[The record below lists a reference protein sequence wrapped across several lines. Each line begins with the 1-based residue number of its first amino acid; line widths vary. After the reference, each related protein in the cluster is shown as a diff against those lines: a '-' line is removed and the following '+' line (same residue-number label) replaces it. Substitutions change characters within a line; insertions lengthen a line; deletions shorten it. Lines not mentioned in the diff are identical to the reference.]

1 MPWTLLPSSLTIIA
15 AVTAPGE
22 VAGAEDFRKLF
33 ATRSTAG
40 MSFQAMLGR
49 LLANLRGEE
58 GQNVSEYAVLLVL
71 LLLIVVAT
79 VHAIGVNAQQVID
92 KVNTALHG

>member
-1 MPWTLLPSSLTIIA
+1 
-15 AVTAPGE
+15 
-22 VAGAEDFRKLF
+22 
-33 ATRSTAG
+33 
-40 MSFQAMLGR
+40 MLGR
-49 LLANLRGEE
+49 LWASLRGDE

-92 KVNTALHG
+92 RVNTALHG